1 MANITMDQIKSLRE
15 RTGAGIAAVKEALV
29 EADGNEEKAHEIIE
43 KKGLAKV
50 AKKAGAIAAEGVIYS
65 YIHAGSRIG
74 VMVEVN
80 CQTDF
85 VARNT
90 DFKTFAENVAMQ
102 IASMNPEFVRR
113 DDVPAEAVAKKRDI
127 FAGQMEEEAVQTG
140 KRKPAEAVSKILDG
154 KVDKWLKDA
163 CLVDQEFFMSDDKQT
178 VQQLCDALSAKI
190 GEKISVRRFVRYE
203 LGEGIQ
209 KKSVD
214 FAAEVAEAMKSV

>member
-1 MANITMDQIKSLRE
+1 MANVTMDQIKALRE
-15 RTGAGIAAVKEALV
+15 RTGAGVSACKEALV
-29 EADGNEEKAHEIIE
+29 EADGNEDKAHEIIE

-50 AKKAGAIAAEGVIYS
+50 AKKAGAIAAEGVIHS

-85 VARNT
+85 VARN
-90 DFKTFAENVAMQ
+90 AEFRTLADNVAMQ
-102 IASMNPEFVRR
+102 IASMTPEFVRR
-113 DDVPAEAVAKKRDI
+113 EDVPAESIAKKREI
-127 FAGQMEEEAVQTG
+127 FAAQMEEEAQQTG
-140 KRKPAEAVSKILDG
+140 KRKPAEAVNKILDG
-154 KVDKWLKDA
+154 KIEKWLKDA

-178 VQQLCDALSAKI
+178 IQQLCDSLSAKI

-214 FAAEVAEAMKSV
+214 FAAEVAEAIKSA